1 MVEEDV
7 PPLPDNTENIQKF
20 LNDYENLKKKLK
32 KFWAQNILKK
42 KISELEKEFN
52 EMELRLSEIKP
63 SNKNIES
70 LIKVI
75 KE

>member
-1 MVEEDV
+1 MVEED
-7 PPLPDNTENIQKF
+7 PLPDNTENIQKF

-42 KISELEKEFN
+42 NFSELEKDFN

>member
-1 MVEEDV
+1 MVEEDE
-7 PPLPDNTENIQKF
+7 PPLPDNTENLQKF

-42 KISELEKEFN
+42 KFSELEKEFN

>member
-1 MVEEDV
+1 MN
-7 PPLPDNTENIQKF
+7 PHYPITQKTYKIF
-20 LNDYENLKKKLK
+20 KWLRKLKKKLK

-42 KISELEKEFN
+42 NFSELEKEFN

>member
-42 KISELEKEFN
+42 KFSELEKEFN

>member
-42 KISELEKEFN
+42 NFSELEKEFN